1 MALAHRTHNL
11 DAALGIL
18 DRSMRVSLMHGG
30 LILKQRMQERA
41 PELTGRMVRSVY
53 VSEVR
58 HTEEG
63 YAVRA
68 GPTPDYSIYTEE
80 EPWIIGKRP
89 GPISQAKGATIPWM
103 KPAAEDVRDEV
114 IATLRDG
121 LQATVHELQLRY
133 KGMRL

>member
-18 DRSMRVSLMHGG
+18 DRTMRLGLSHGG
-30 LILKQRMQERA
+30 LILKQRMQERS

-58 HTEEG
+58 HSEDG
-63 YAVRA
+63 YEVRA
-68 GPTPDYSIYTEE
+68 GPTPDYSIYTEL

-103 KPAAEDVRDEV
+103 KPAADDVREEV
-114 IATLRDG
+114 VALLEG
-121 LQATVHELQLRY
+121 ALHATVMELQLRY
-133 KGMRL
+133 RGMRL

>member
-1 MALAHRTHNL
+1 MALGYRTHNL
-11 DAALGIL
+11 DAAFGIL
-18 DRSMRVSLMHGG
+18 DRSMRLSVTRGG
-30 LILKQRMQERA
+30 LILKQRMQELS

-58 HTEEG
+58 HTDEG

-68 GPTPDYSIYTEE
+68 GPTPDYSIYTEK

>member
-18 DRSMRVSLMHGG
+18 DRSMRVSLTHGG

-41 PELTGRMVRSVY
+41 PELSGRMVRSVY

-58 HTEEG
+58 HTEDG
-63 YAVRA
+63 YEVRA
-68 GPTPDYSIYTEE
+68 GPTPDYSIYTEL

-103 KPAAEDVRDEV
+103 KPAADDVREEV
-114 IATLRDG
+114 IATVLAG
-121 LQATVHELQLRY
+121 VSATVRELQMRY

>member
-18 DRSMRVSLMHGG
+18 DHTMRVGLTHGG

-58 HTEEG
+58 HTHEG
-63 YAVRA
+63 YAVRV
-68 GPTPDYSIYTEE
+68 GPTPDYSIYTEL

-103 KPAAEDVRDEV
+103 KPAADDVRDEV
-114 IATLRDG
+114 IGILLDG
-121 LQATVHELQLRY
+121 LSGTIRELQIRY
-133 KGMRL
+133 GAMK